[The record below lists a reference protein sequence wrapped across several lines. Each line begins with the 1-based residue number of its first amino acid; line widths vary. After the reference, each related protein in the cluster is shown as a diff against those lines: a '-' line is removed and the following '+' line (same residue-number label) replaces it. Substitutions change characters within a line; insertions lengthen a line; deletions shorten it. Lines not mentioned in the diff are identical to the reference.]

1 MASMIDDESDYW
13 KIRGANRSLSQNWL
27 TLLIFQQLL
36 WGVNQN
42 LGKSAHQEIDLE
54 IDLEILDIFFRN
66 ITSH

>member
-13 KIRGANRSLSQNWL
+13 KIRGSNRSLSQNWL
-27 TLLIFQQLL
+27 TILIFQQLL